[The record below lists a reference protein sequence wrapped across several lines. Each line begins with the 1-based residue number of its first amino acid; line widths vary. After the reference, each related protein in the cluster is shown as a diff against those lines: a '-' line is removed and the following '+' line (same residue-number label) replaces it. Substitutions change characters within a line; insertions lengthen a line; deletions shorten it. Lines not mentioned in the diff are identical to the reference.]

1 MKFER
6 NGQIFLRPTQNK
18 CQEYL
23 NMKLLEA
30 ENLNQKGLL
39 RWASS
44 QLNFNNSLTVSTKP
58 LAEAVCI
65 ALNPSSLICFG
76 EIKFYYLQC
85 LVYEV
90 LVHPKKKKMVFP
102 LSATS
107 TNLGSKPVMESTSL
121 KRKKQKVI

>member
-1 MKFER
+1 
-6 NGQIFLRPTQNK
+6 
-18 CQEYL
+18 
-23 NMKLLEA
+23 MKLLEA

-90 LVHPKKKKMVFP
+90 LVHPKKKKNGVSIECY
-102 LSATS
+102 LHQSGIQACD
-107 TNLGSKPVMESTSL
+107 GVDKL
-121 KRKKQKVI
+121 KKKETKSNIKDMKLNEEEKRSS